1 MLDLTTVSQSLPS
14 ERSGWVCVVAIYTHA
29 QFCPAFVNIL
39 NEMRK
44 GSLSTQ
50 AIRTFASLRRP
61 IKYADG
67 LGKASAGFHFVHEYS
82 LCSAAEPTCLYP
94 TRDEV
99 AQQNYERLGSL
110 KGHEMCYT
118 SEDTSGRDIDGKWYF
133 PDPEKLLD
141 VLNKAGSLT
150 RSLTTT

>member
-1 MLDLTTVSQSLPS
+1 MQMDWVRLPRAS
-14 ERSGWVCVVAIYTHA
+14 T
-29 QFCPAFVNIL
+29 
-39 NEMRK
+39 
-44 GSLSTQ
+44 LSTGIAYVALQ
-50 AIRTFASLRRP
+50 NP
-61 IKYADG
+61 
-67 LGKASAGFHFVHEYS
+67 H
-82 LCSAAEPTCLYP
+82 P

-99 AQQNYERLGSL
+99 AQQNYERLWSL